1 MFYAARG
8 KLVHKVISTDLK
20 EVIKK
25 KPFSQKE
32 KQVPKTLN
40 YNMCGMFK
48 EQPGRQCARK
58 RMSKGK
64 KSKRLVR
71 KEIWVRYGG
80 SYVSSALPG

>member
-1 MFYAARG
+1 M
-8 KLVHKVISTDLK
+8 STDLK

-32 KQVPKTLN
+32 KQVPKTLH

-71 KEIWVRYGG
+71 GEIWVRYGA
-80 SYVSSALPG
+80 SYVTAALPG